1 MKAIRIPVFVLA
13 VLLAFSVCNAVH
25 LTRRCALWQA
35 ELTEADR
42 AAAMGDTEAAGAAL
56 ARLEALWQADQAY
69 LHIVVSHEDIH
80 DAETLLRRA
89 ALLCDTGNDELR
101 HEHGGGDTADQ
112 REEYPV
118 IYFSLRSLFSSLMKV
133 LMSLNW
139 R

>member
-25 LTRRCALWQA
+25 LTRRC
-35 ELTEADR
+35 
-42 AAAMGDTEAAGAAL
+42 
-56 ARLEALWQADQAY
+56 ALWQADQAY

-101 HEHGGGDTADQ
+101 PALAE
-112 REEYPV
+112 
-118 IYFSLRSLFSSLMKV
+118 LRAA
-133 LMSLNW
+133 MSMVAETQQISAKNIL
-139 R
+139 

>member
-25 LTRRCALWQA
+25 LTRRCALWQ
-35 ELTEADR
+35 DR

-80 DAETLLRRA
+80 DAEALLQRA
-89 ALLCDTGNDELR
+89 ALLCGIGNDELR
-101 HEHGGGDTADQ
+101 PALAE
-112 REEYPV
+112 
-118 IYFSLRSLFSSLMKV
+118 LRAA
-133 LMSLNW
+133 MSMVAETQQISAKNIL
-139 R
+139 

>member
-35 ELTEADR
+35 ELAEADR

-89 ALLCDTGNDELR
+89 ALLCDTGNDER
-101 HEHGGGDTADQ
+101 PEKAGHGTERGGSIAALERRAEPGAEQ
-112 REEYPV
+112 HGEGRKEIAEQ
-118 IYFSLRSLFSSLMKV
+118 SG
-133 LMSLNW
+133 
-139 R
+139 

>member
-89 ALLCDTGNDELR
+89 ALLETTSCAPR
-101 HEHGGGDTADQ
+101 W
-112 REEYPV
+112 
-118 IYFSLRSLFSSLMKV
+118 RSCGPP
-133 LMSLNW
+133 
-139 R
+139 

>member
-25 LTRRCALWQA
+25 LT
-35 ELTEADR
+35 
-42 AAAMGDTEAAGAAL
+42 AGAAL

-101 HEHGGGDTADQ
+101 PALAE
-112 REEYPV
+112 
-118 IYFSLRSLFSSLMKV
+118 LRSA
-133 LMSLNW
+133 MSMVAETQQISAKNIL
-139 R
+139 

>member
-35 ELTEADR
+35 ELAEADR
-42 AAAMGDTEAAGAAL
+42 AAL

-101 HEHGGGDTADQ
+101 PALAE
-112 REEYPV
+112 
-118 IYFSLRSLFSSLMKV
+118 LRSA
-133 LMSLNW
+133 MSMVAETQQISAKNIL
-139 R
+139 

>member
-25 LTRRCALWQA
+25 LTRRCALWQ
-35 ELTEADR
+35 ADR

-101 HEHGGGDTADQ
+101 PALAE
-112 REEYPV
+112 
-118 IYFSLRSLFSSLMKV
+118 LRSA
-133 LMSLNW
+133 MSMVAETQQISAKNIL
-139 R
+139 

>member
-35 ELTEADR
+35 ELAEADR

-89 ALLCDTGNDELR
+89 ALLCGIGNDELR
-101 HEHGGGDTADQ
+101 RSSQ
-112 REEYPV
+112 RMTSSPV
-118 IYFSLRSLFSSLMKV
+118 SCRSSSPKAAHFSARGPSLPSMLRG
-133 LMSLNW
+133 
-139 R
+139 